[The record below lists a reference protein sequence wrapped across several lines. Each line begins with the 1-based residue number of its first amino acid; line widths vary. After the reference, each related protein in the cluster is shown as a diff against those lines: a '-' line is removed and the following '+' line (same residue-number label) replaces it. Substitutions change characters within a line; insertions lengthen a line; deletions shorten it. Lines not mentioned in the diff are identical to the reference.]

1 MNEAGISARVQDL
14 VLPNGAKTYLIE
26 NHADVTVDVLG
37 LFEGGLFLEPPEQ
50 AGLANL
56 TLAMLD
62 RGTRRRTENEISD
75 AIESNGLQLDY
86 TLLRE
91 CAGVRA
97 RCLSEDLPLLLE
109 LMGETLTEPTF
120 PEEQLA
126 LVREQV
132 LVDLEQ
138 IAYDTFEQAARR
150 AATRLFHGGHPY
162 AREALGEAD
171 RLVKL
176 TTNDLE
182 SYRLRALTG
191 PRMSLVVAGHIDPAE
206 TTALVR
212 RHLGALP
219 EESGG
224 KSALEASETAAAPG
238 AHADAPFKT
247 PEAHAGGRLAA
258 PQTRTATQP
267 AVRREHVPIADKEQ
281 VDIVFMRPGIARTEP
296 GFEAYG
302 LANFIFGGSFVSRLN
317 QRLRDRAGLTY
328 GAHSAIISGRFPG
341 YWLASTGVP
350 PQQVERAVALVIEE
364 LTRFVEEGVS
374 AEELAVAQ
382 DHLTGAFP
390 IRLETNQALAAL
402 FLDGIRYGRGRDY
415 LERYPERLRAVT
427 RDAVNAAA
435 RRLIDPGDLIVV
447 SAGSGNGS

>member
-14 VLPNGAKTYLIE
+14 VLPNGAKIYLIE
-26 NHADVTVDVLG
+26 NHADVTVDLLG

-62 RGTRRRTENEISD
+62 RGTRHRTENEISD
-75 AIESNGLQLDY
+75 AIESNGLQLEY
-86 TLLRE
+86 ALLRE
-91 CAGVRA
+91 CGGVRA

-109 LMGETLTEPTF
+109 LLGETLTEPTF

-138 IAYDTFEQAARR
+138 IAYETFEQAARR
-150 AATRLFHGGHPY
+150 AATRLFHDGHPY

-206 TTALVR
+206 TAALIT

-219 EESGG
+219 R
-224 KSALEASETAAAPG
+224 EAGEPTAPQWQIGPAGQAAPRG
-238 AHADAPFKT
+238 R
-247 PEAHAGGRLAA
+247 PEQAANAAGPPAA
-258 PQTRTATQP
+258 
-267 AVRREHVPIADKEQ
+267 RREHVPIADKEQ

-296 GFEAYG
+296 DFEAYG

-435 RRLIDPGDLIVV
+435 RCLIDPRDFIVV